1 MRNESEKA
9 PLPGRRPGRSHGL
22 GKALLGIP
30 LLAAAGWVGRKAG
43 RVPHDLTLP
52 PAVSGER
59 RSLATPDGTLAYYVA
74 GPDAA
79 TAEPPVLLIHSI
91 NAAGSAYEVGPLY
104 ERLQAS
110 RAVYALELP
119 GFGFSERRKRLY
131 TPRLMTDAVLAM
143 TEEIRRQ
150 HGAAPIDG
158 LALSLSSEFLARA
171 ASERPEAFRTLAF
184 ISPTGFDARGPRNGP
199 PGSTRGMPA
208 LYNGFTKGPW
218 RGPLFTLLTSRV
230 SIRYFLEKTWGSK
243 AIDEGLLDYD
253 YRTTH
258 QPDADHAPYSFI
270 SGFLFSN
277 DISRVYDSLAQ
288 PIWMVHGSRGDFTD
302 YSGASRVKDRPNWTV
317 TSVDTGALPHFEQP
331 DDIVARYTA
340 FLAAHAG

>member
-1 MRNESEKA
+1 MTNEPDKA
-9 PLPGRRPGRSHGL
+9 SLPGSRPTRAHGL

-30 LLAAAGWVGRKAG
+30 LLAATGWLGRKAAK
-43 RVPHDLTLP
+43 VPHDLSLP

-74 GPDAA
+74 GPSSGSAH
-79 TAEPPVLLIHSI
+79 PPLLLIHSI
-91 NAAGSAYEVGPLY
+91 NAAGSAYEVRPLY
-104 ERLQAS
+104 ERLMAS
-110 RAVYALELP
+110 RTVYALELP

-131 TPRLMTDAVLAM
+131 TPRLMTDAVLGM
-143 TEEIRRQ
+143 TQEIRSR
-150 HGAAPIDG
+150 HGAGPIDA

-171 ASERPEAFRTLAF
+171 ASEQAEAFRTLAF
-184 ISPTGFDARGPRNGP
+184 VSPTGFDARGPRNGP
-199 PGSTRGMPA
+199 PGSNRGMPA
-208 LYNGFTKGPW
+208 LYSAFTKGPW
-218 RGPLFTLLTSRV
+218 RRPLFDLLTSRV

-258 QPDADHAPYSFI
+258 QPGADHAPFSFI

-277 DISRVYDSLAQ
+277 DITRVYDSLTQ

-302 YSGASRVKDRPNWTV
+302 YRGVGRVKDRPNW
-317 TSVDTGALPHFEQP
+317 SVQAFETGALPHFERP
-331 DDIVARYTA
+331 DGVVAGYDG